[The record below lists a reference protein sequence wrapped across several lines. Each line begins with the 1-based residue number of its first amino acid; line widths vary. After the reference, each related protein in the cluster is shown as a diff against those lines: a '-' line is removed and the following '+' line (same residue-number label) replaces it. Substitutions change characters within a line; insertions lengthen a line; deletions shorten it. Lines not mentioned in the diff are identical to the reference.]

1 MKAVTH
7 SGRHDGNRFHALPSG
22 TALLLVL
29 AALVAIFILLFVSVE
44 AR

>member
-7 SGRHDGNRFHALPSG
+7 SGRHDGKRFHAVPSG
-22 TALLLVL
+22 TAFLLAL
-29 AALVAIFILLFVSVE
+29 AALVALFILLFVSVE